1 MNRLAA
7 FPEQL
12 RQNAMSVES
21 KILPASAAQVAQ
33 RLEHVR
39 ARVRAALRGADRDAD
54 EILILAVSKR
64 QPEAAI
70 EAAFLAGQTHFGENY
85 VQEARA
91 KLMALESLP
100 IVWHF
105 IGQLQANKSRE
116 VAERFQWVHTLDR
129 TRVARRLND
138 QRPHGAP
145 PLNVCIQVNQAGEP
159 GKGGVDPE
167 EVEDLARKMGQF
179 PRLRLRGLMTIPPAA
194 ADPAP
199 FFAELHSLRD
209 RLQESLGIPMD
220 TLSMGMSADLEPALS
235 AGSTIVRIGTAI
247 FGPRPTGPRPAPEDV
262 K

>member
-1 MNRLAA
+1 
-7 FPEQL
+7 
-12 RQNAMSVES
+12 MSVEL
-21 KILPASAAQVAQ
+21 KNLPSSAAPVAH

-39 ARVRAALRGADRDAD
+39 NRVQAALRDAGRGAD

-64 QPEAAI
+64 QPTAAI

-91 KLMALESLP
+91 KLTALASLP

-116 VAERFQWVHTLDR
+116 VAERFHWVHTLDR
-129 TRVARRLND
+129 TRIARRLND

-167 EVEDLARKMGQF
+167 EAEGLARQIGQF

-194 ADPAP
+194 ADPAR
-199 FFAELHSLRD
+199 FFAELRSLQD
-209 RLQESLGIPMD
+209 RLNAQGGSMD
-220 TLSMGMSADLEPALS
+220 TLSMGMSADLEQAV
-235 AGSTIVRIGTAI
+235 AEGSSIVRVGTAI
-247 FGPRPTGPRPAPEDV
+247 FGPRPAP
-262 K
+262 

>member
-1 MNRLAA
+1 
-7 FPEQL
+7 
-12 RQNAMSVES
+12 MSVES
-21 KILPASAAQVAQ
+21 KILPVSAAQVAQ
-33 RLEHVR
+33 RLESVR
-39 ARVRAALRGADRDAD
+39 TRVQAALRDAGRGAD

-91 KLMALESLP
+91 KIAALDSLP

-129 TRVARRLND
+129 TRIARRLND

-145 PLNVCIQVNQAGEP
+145 PLNVCIQVNQGGEP
-159 GKGGVDPE
+159 GKGGVHPD
-167 EVEDLARKMGQF
+167 EVEDLAWQIGQL

-194 ADPAP
+194 ADPAR
-199 FFAELHSLRD
+199 FFAELRGLRD
-209 RLQESLGIPMD
+209 RLRETLGTPMD
-220 TLSMGMSADLEPALS
+220 TLSMGMSADLEQAVS

-247 FGPRPTGPRPAPEDV
+247 FGPRPTDPRPATQDT

>member
-1 MNRLAA
+1 
-7 FPEQL
+7 
-12 RQNAMSVES
+12 MSVES
-21 KILPASAAQVAQ
+21 KNLPASAAQVAL
-33 RLEHVR
+33 RLENVR
-39 ARVRAALRGADRDAD
+39 ARVQATLRDAGRGTD

-64 QPEAAI
+64 QPVAAI

-85 VQEARA
+85 VQESRDKIA
-91 KLMALESLP
+91 ALASLP

-129 TRVARRLND
+129 TRIARRLND
-138 QRPHGAP
+138 QRPYGAP
-145 PLNVCIQVNQAGEP
+145 PLYVCIQVNQAGEP

-167 EVEDLARKMGQF
+167 EVEHLARQIGQF

-194 ADPAP
+194 ADPAR
-199 FFAELHSLRD
+199 FFAELRSLRD
-209 RLQESLGIPMD
+209 RLRTQGIPMD
-220 TLSMGMSADLEPALS
+220 TLSMGMSADLEPAVS

-247 FGPRPTGPRPAPEDV
+247 FGPRPTGPYPAPGDV

>member
-1 MNRLAA
+1 
-7 FPEQL
+7 
-12 RQNAMSVES
+12 MSVES
-21 KILPASAAQVAQ
+21 KNLPASAAQVAQ
-33 RLEHVR
+33 RLENVR
-39 ARVRAALRGADRDAD
+39 TRVRAALGDAGRGT
-54 EILILAVSKR
+54 EGILVLAVSKR
-64 QPEAAI
+64 QPVAAI

-91 KLMALESLP
+91 KIAALASLP

-129 TRVARRLND
+129 TRIARRLND
-138 QRPHGAP
+138 QRPYGAP
-145 PLNVCIQVNQAGEP
+145 RLDVCIQVNQAGEP

-167 EVEDLARKMGQF
+167 EVEALARQIGQF
-179 PRLRLRGLMTIPPAA
+179 PRLRLRGLMTMPPAA
-194 ADPAP
+194 ADPYGY
-199 FFAELHSLRD
+199 FVELRRLRD
-209 RLQESLGIPMD
+209 RLQETLGIPMD

-247 FGPRPTGPRPAPEDV
+247 FGPRPTGPLPTPQAV